1 MAKKYQGLF
10 EKGSLIQDKSLIQHE
25 QAKQQIV
32 VFPELEALIPPLQE
46 EEQAALEASI
56 LKEGCREALIVW
68 QHEQQMILV
77 DGHNRFRICKRH
89 GVDFK
94 MSIRPFKDL
103 SEVKDWMVQNQ
114 LSRRNLTPEQASYL
128 RGMRYALEKKEKG
141 GFDKIKSKGQN
152 VPLTSERLSDEYNV
166 SEKTI
171 KRDAEFAQ
179 GLEKIGQLNP
189 QLKHDILAG
198 KVKVNKSDVQ
208 KVGKIQGD
216 FHVAHAEDIER
227 LANPVV
233 APVSKPISA
242 ISQKKQQIAKL
253 LQSLEIGDYQTYQ
266 QLKAAVEA
274 LGQLL

>member
-32 VFPELEALIPPLQE
+32 VFPELEDLIPPLQE
-46 EEQAALEASI
+46 EEQDALEASI
-56 LKEGCREALIVW
+56 LREGCREALIVW
-68 QHEQQMILV
+68 QYEQQLILV
-77 DGHNRFRICKRH
+77 DGHNRFRICKKH

-94 MSIRPFKDL
+94 MNIRHFEDL
-103 SEVKDWMVQNQ
+103 EAVKDWMVQNQ
-114 LSRRNLTPEQASYL
+114 LSRRNLTPEQISYL

-152 VPLTSERLSDEYNV
+152 VLLTSERLSNEYNV

-171 KRDAEFAQ
+171 KRDAAFAQ
-179 GLEKIGQLNP
+179 GIEKIGQANP

-208 KVGKIQGD
+208 KVGKLSGSIDIEQ
-216 FHVAHAEDIER
+216 VADIER
-227 LANPVV
+227 LANTTM
-233 APVSKPISA
+233 APVAKPSSEI
-242 ISQKKQQIAKL
+242 IQKKKKIAQL
-253 LQSLEIGDYQTYQ
+253 LHALEIGDYQTYQ
-266 QLKAAVEA
+266 ELKEAVED
-274 LGQLL
+274 LGRLL